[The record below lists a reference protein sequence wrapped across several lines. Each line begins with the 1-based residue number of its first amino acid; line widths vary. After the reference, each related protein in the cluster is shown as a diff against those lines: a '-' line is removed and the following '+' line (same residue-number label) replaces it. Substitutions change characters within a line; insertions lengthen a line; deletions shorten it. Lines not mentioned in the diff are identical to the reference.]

1 MLWMGSPGLS
11 ALLLLLLGLLPAAA
25 SAELWQW
32 TDEDGTVRYSPRQS
46 RIPAGRRG
54 SALVVEPGMPLP
66 PPSAAPAAG
75 AHTIYAPPDDVAF
88 EADPFN
94 APSQAVSL
102 EAEELSPAP
111 PPAVVP
117 EPPAYE
123 SPAPGAA
130 LAPEAGEPTPAV
142 ATAAP
147 PVDETSAPARVGTPG
162 VEEPT
167 PRPEET
173 TAPLAT
179 AATPQI
185 PQATPASPQAAPPI
199 PQAAAATP
207 QATPPNP
214 QAAAQTPPVA
224 AAPEAS
230 SPSTAAT
237 PPVETA
243 AVSAAATP
251 SEPAAL
257 DLTPAEARTRR
268 NEVEAQ
274 IADDED
280 RLKELISSGST
291 DDIESSSELHE
302 IARRLPKL
310 QAELRQLEHAA
321 EAGQ

>member
-1 MLWMGSPGLS
+1 MGSPGLS

-179 AATPQI
+179 AATP
-185 PQATPASPQAAPPI
+185 
-199 PQAAAATP
+199 
-207 QATPPNP
+207 PNP